1 MAKKKYAPI
10 SDDML
15 DAIRDAF
22 KEIDFKWYKD
32 PSNKLTIAVE
42 DDEKNRMG
50 EVIVNS
56 AELRVWKKEGQLKVM
71 LSKLADE
78 LASQILL

>member
-15 DAIRDAF
+15 DAIRHGF

-32 PSNKLTIAVE
+32 PYNELIIAVE
-42 DDEKNRMG
+42 HDEKNRMG
-50 EVIVNS
+50 QVIVNS
-56 AELRVWKKEGQLKVM
+56 AELRAWKKEGQLKAM
-71 LSKLADE
+71 LSGLADKLAG
-78 LASQILL
+78 QISF

>member
-10 SDDML
+10 SDDIL
-15 DAIRDAF
+15 DAIRHAF
-22 KEIDFKWYKD
+22 KEINFTWYKD
-32 PSNKLTIAVE
+32 PSNELTIAVE

-56 AELRVWKKEGQLKVM
+56 AELRAWKKEGQLKAR
-71 LSKLADE
+71 LSGLADK
-78 LASQILL
+78 LASQISF